1 MKLRRKLM
9 AIPVLALTGLAAA
22 ACSSSSSSSSGSAPA
37 ASSASAS
44 ASASSSV
51 NLSSV
56 TLNVGDQKGTGAEAL
71 LKAAGL
77 LNTFPFKV
85 TWADFTSG
93 PPILEAASSGSIDIG
108 GVGDAPPVFAAS
120 GGEGIVVV
128 GARTVPS
135 GDQDA
140 VVVPKGSPITSVS
153 QLKGKKIAYGT
164 GSSAN
169 YQLLT
174 VLNAAGLTSKQVTL
188 VSLQPAEALAAFTS
202 GSVDAWDIWPPYVQQ
217 VVAQDGAKVLAEG
230 SQYGSPYSF
239 EVASKSAVA
248 NPEKAAAIQAYLT
261 TLDKAYVWAEKNPDA
276 WGAAWAAAAGLP
288 ASITDAAAKV
298 DYTVP
303 VPITSAVTASLQG
316 LVTQFYK
323 AGQIPNDVNMTNF
336 VTTQFNSSVGSCP
349 ARLAAPGL
357 ARREGRGRFG
367 WAVSPSRSVSQDQ
380 ILAF

>member
-22 ACSSSSSSSSGSAPA
+22 ACSSSGSSSSGSAP

-202 GSVDAWDIWPPYVQQ
+202 GSVDAWDIWPPYIQQ
-217 VVAQDGAKVLAEG
+217 VVAQDGAKILAEG

-261 TLDKAYVWAEKNPDA
+261 TLDKAYVWAEKNPNV
-276 WGAAWAAAAGLP
+276 WGAAWATAAGLP

-336 VTTQFNSSVGSCP
+336 VTTQFNSSVGS
-349 ARLAAPGL
+349 
-357 ARREGRGRFG
+357 
-367 WAVSPSRSVSQDQ
+367 
-380 ILAF
+380 